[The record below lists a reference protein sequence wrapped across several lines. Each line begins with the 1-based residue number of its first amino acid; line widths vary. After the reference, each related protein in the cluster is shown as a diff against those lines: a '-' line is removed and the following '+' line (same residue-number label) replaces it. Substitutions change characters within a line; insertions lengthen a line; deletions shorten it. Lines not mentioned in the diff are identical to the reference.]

1 MRHTIEAIRNEAR
14 IVWSVMDDGMKAAL
28 RTAYQTVQSA
38 TIIAL
43 FAVASAGVAWASGAD
58 VNLLETIAIGRTA
71 IGAAALAALASLKAY
86 YMNRGDKGA
95 RYDVKGGSN
104 L

>member
-1 MRHTIEAIRNEAR
+1 VT
-14 IVWSVMDDGMKAAL
+14 DDGLKAAL
-28 RTAYQTVQSA
+28 RTAYQTVQA
-38 TIIAL
+38 AAVIAL

-58 VNLLETIAIGRTA
+58 VNLLETIAIGRAA

-95 RYDVKGGSN
+95 RYGVPSGGD

>member
-28 RTAYQTVQSA
+28 RTAYQTVQA
-38 TIIAL
+38 AIIITL
-43 FAVASAGVAWASGAD
+43 FAVASAAVSWASGAD

-71 IGAAALAALASLKAY
+71 IGAAALAGLASLKAF

-95 RYDVKGGSN
+95 RYD
-104 L
+104 